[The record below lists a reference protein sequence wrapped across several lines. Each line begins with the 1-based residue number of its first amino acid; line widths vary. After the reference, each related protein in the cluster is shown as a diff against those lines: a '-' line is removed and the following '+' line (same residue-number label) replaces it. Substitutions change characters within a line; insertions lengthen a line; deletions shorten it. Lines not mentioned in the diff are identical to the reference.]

1 MKTVIWLILSVQ
13 YVYGMSLGIMRFPW
27 STGGFPENS
36 QTIMQTMVI
45 TPKVVIVSMFE
56 PEAKAWTD
64 KIQFSHNITVPGL
77 SPIYPDVHC
86 TVDYS
91 ICQVTTGEGEIN
103 AATSVSFLLASS
115 KFDFTKSYWLLAGIA
130 GGEPS
135 QVSIGAVTFA
145 KYAVQ
150 IGLQYQVAHKEIVK
164 SHPEWPTGYF
174 NYGTDNPWEYPDSI
188 YGTEVFELND
198 NLRDRAL
205 KLSKQHASQSLNV
218 GDDKNRAL
226 RKLYA
231 SPAFENPQILAC
243 DVLTSDM
250 YFLGKTFSE
259 YYGNFT
265 KMMTN
270 NTGTYCSTAQ
280 EENAS
285 LEALVRGSKAGMA
298 DFQRIVVLRT
308 ISNFVRAPPSL
319 ESDPLNFFLNYP
331 KGSLQLALDNIYIG
345 GWPFVNDIVTN
356 WKELYS
362 TNTFPSANY
371 VGDIYGTLGGKPD
384 FGKESYHES

>member
-1 MKTVIWLILSVQ
+1 MKVVIWLLLALGQVHAI
-13 YVYGMSLGIMRFPW
+13 SLRIMGLLW
-27 STGGFPENS
+27 STNDVSGNP
-36 QTIMQTMVI
+36 QTVLQPSLI

-64 KIQFSHNITVPGL
+64 KIQFSRTISVPGL
-77 SPIYPDVHC
+77 SPIYPDVRC
-86 TVDYS
+86 TVDCS

-103 AATSVSFLLASS
+103 AATTISFLLASS

-130 GGEPS
+130 GGEPN

-150 IGLQYQVAHKEIVK
+150 IGLQYQVAHREIME

-174 NYGTDNPWEYPDSI
+174 NYGTGSPWDYPGSV
-188 YGTEVFELND
+188 YGTEVFELNE

-205 KLSKQHASQSLNV
+205 ELSKLYAAKDLNI
-218 GDDKNRAL
+218 GDDNNIAL
-226 RKLYA
+226 RKLYGLPG
-231 SPAFENPQILAC
+231 SENPQIIAC

-285 LEALVRGSKAGMA
+285 LEALVRGSKAGMV
-298 DFQRIVVLRT
+298 DFERIVVLRT

-319 ESDPLNFFLNYP
+319 ETDPLDFFLSYP
-331 KGSLQLALDNIYIG
+331 KGTIQLAFDNLYIG
-345 GWPFVNDIVTN
+345 GWPFINDIITN
-356 WKELYS
+356 WEELYS
-362 TNTFPSANY
+362 ANSFSSMNY
-371 VGDIYGTLGGKPD
+371 VGDIYGTLGGKPN
-384 FGKESYHES
+384 FGKDSYQVN